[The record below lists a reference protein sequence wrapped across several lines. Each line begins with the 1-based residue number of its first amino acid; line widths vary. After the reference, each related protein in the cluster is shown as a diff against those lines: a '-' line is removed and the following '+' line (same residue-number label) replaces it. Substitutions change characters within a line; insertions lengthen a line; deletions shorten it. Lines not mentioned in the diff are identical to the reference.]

1 MEDIIINTINDNIG
15 NINSAKRGENR
26 SFSIPEFQKLC
37 NNISNDFQSLYKNGQ
52 IESKVKVT
60 SSLKKV
66 VESSTVV
73 GWRDVEKVERWDDA
87 DCFEICV
94 KISRQPSSP
103 DGKLHQEI
111 IKKCIPIL
119 TSIVPMK
126 YFIDTLDI
134 NVFDT
139 NAKGC
144 TDFESVG
151 LFTFLKESFYSDCIK
166 KS

>member
-15 NINSAKRGENR
+15 NLNITKGGEKR
-26 SFSIPEFQKLC
+26 SFSIPEVQKLGD
-37 NNISNDFQSLYKNGQ
+37 NISNDFQSLYENRQ
-52 IESKVKVT
+52 IKSKVKVT

-66 VESSTVV
+66 IKSSTVV
-73 GWRDVEKVERWDDA
+73 GWRDDEKVERWDDA

-111 IKKCIPIL
+111 IKKCMPIL

-126 YFIDTLDI
+126 YFIDTIDTDVI
-134 NVFDT
+134 DSNVI
-139 NAKGC
+139 GY

-151 LFTFLKESFYSDCIK
+151 LFTFLKESFYSDC
-166 KS
+166 

>member
-15 NINSAKRGENR
+15 NMSIKKRGGNR

-37 NNISNDFQSLYKNGQ
+37 DNISNDFQSLYENDE
-52 IESKVKVT
+52 IESKVEVT

-66 VESSTVV
+66 VESSTVM
-73 GWRDVEKVERWDDA
+73 GWWNDEKVERWDDA
-87 DCFEICV
+87 DCFVICV
-94 KISRQPSSP
+94 KISRQLSSA

-111 IKKCIPIL
+111 IKKCMPIL
-119 TSIVPMK
+119 TSIVPME

-134 NVFDT
+134 NVHDMS
-139 NAKGC
+139 GIGY

-151 LFTFLKESFYSDCIK
+151 LFTFLKESFYSDC
-166 KS
+166 

>member
-1 MEDIIINTINDNIG
+1 MENIIINTINDNIR
-15 NINSAKRGENR
+15 SMSLTQHGENR
-26 SFSIPEFQKLC
+26 SFSIPEVQNLC
-37 NNISNDFQSLYKNGQ
+37 DIISNDFQSLYENGQ

-66 VESSTVV
+66 VESSTIK
-73 GWRDVEKVERWDDA
+73 GWWDDEKVERWDDA

-111 IKKCIPIL
+111 IKKCMPIL

-126 YFIDTLDI
+126 YFIDTIDTDVI
-134 NVFDT
+134 DSNVI
-139 NAKGC
+139 GY
-144 TDFESVG
+144 TDYESVG
-151 LFTFLKESFYSDCIK
+151 LFTFLKESFYSDC
-166 KS
+166 

>member
-1 MEDIIINTINDNIG
+1 MEDIIIYTINDNIRNKSLTQLG
-15 NINSAKRGENR
+15 GNR
-26 SFSIPEFQKLC
+26 SFSIPEVQKLC
-37 NNISNDFQSLYKNGQ
+37 NNISNDFQSLYENGQ

-111 IKKCIPIL
+111 IKKCMPIL
-119 TSIVPMK
+119 TAIVPMK
-126 YFIDTLDI
+126 YFIDTIDIDVLDS
-134 NVFDT
+134 NVI
-139 NAKGC
+139 GY

-151 LFTFLKESFYSDCIK
+151 FFTFLKESFYSDC
-166 KS
+166 